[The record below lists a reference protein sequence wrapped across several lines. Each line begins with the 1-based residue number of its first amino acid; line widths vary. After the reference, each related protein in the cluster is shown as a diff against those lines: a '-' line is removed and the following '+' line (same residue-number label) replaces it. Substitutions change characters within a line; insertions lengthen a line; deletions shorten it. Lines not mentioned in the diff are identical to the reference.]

1 MSRLSYGE
9 YTVGD
14 LKHGE
19 VRDVEMS
26 KEMIRLQYLQRRKKL
41 QQLEERKKEALG
53 ENTQVVL
60 VGNNAAKL
68 KGIPDTRET
77 LLLERPVT
85 AKSLLNQVRML
96 K

>member
-1 MSRLSYGE
+1 
-9 YTVGD
+9 

-41 QQLEERKKEALG
+41 QQLEERKKEAIG

-77 LLLERPVT
+77 PLLERSVT